1 MSDDIDRKAVSQRN
15 KYIRERK
22 TSQKV
27 PQKAP
32 QNVPQKAPQNVP
44 QNVPQKVSQK
54 ISQKG
59 TQKASQNSRI
69 IDKRRSL
76 IGKSRTA
83 TNSSTARSKILGKN
97 KESAVRKNSKKKS
110 LAKYAG
116 SVGKNAAGLVA
127 DTARQAKAQIKNI
140 AVQNKVQELAN
151 SKEPAD
157 MLVMLGEKGITGA
170 VKMSGIVINFIFK
183 VIVNVLKAIASCLG
197 SYFFIVIAAL
207 ALIFVVYMAGEVQ
220 YVHNVTAYT
229 YSEDSDTTGMV
240 EGSVKVP
247 RLAGTDTELTYK
259 EVTHNKW
266 YSAHVAEGGTPFSGD
281 IGLDRY
287 RGDWGGNCTAYAWGR
302 RCELEG
308 ERTKLGA
315 AGDAYIWYAREIA
328 AGIYKCGQKAEVGA
342 VCCWSYGYEG
352 DGHVAVIEEI
362 NTDGSIITSNS
373 GYSTRT
379 LFYNNV
385 YSSEEELKAGYGIF
399 QGYIYLEKK

>member
-266 YSAHVAEGGTPFSGD
+266 YSAHVAEDGTPFSGD

>member
-15 KYIRERK
+15 KYIRVRKVSQK

-27 PQKAP
+27 SYKAP
-32 QNVPQKAPQNVP
+32 
-44 QNVPQKVSQK
+44 
-54 ISQKG
+54 
-59 TQKASQNSRI
+59 QKASQNSLI
-69 IDKRRSL
+69 IERRRSL
-76 IGKSRTA
+76 LGRSKTA
-83 TNSSTARSKILGKN
+83 TKTSAARSKILGKN
-97 KESAVRKNSKKKS
+97 RESAVRKNSKRKS

-116 SVGKNAAGLVA
+116 SVGKNAAGLAA

-140 AVQNKVQELAN
+140 AVQNKIQELAN

-157 MLVMLGEKGITGA
+157 MLVMLGEKGLTGA
-170 VKMSGIVINFIFK
+170 VKMSGIVVNFIFR
-183 VIVNVLKAIASCLG
+183 VIVNVLKAAASCLG

-207 ALIFVVYMAGEVQ
+207 ALIFVVYAAGEVQ

-259 EVTHNKW
+259 EVSHNKW

-315 AGDAYIWYAREIA
+315 AGDAYFWYARELA
-328 AGIYKCGQKAEVGA
+328 AGIYKCGQTAEVGA
-342 VCCWSYGYEG
+342 VCVWDYGTG
-352 DGHVAVIEEI
+352 ANGHVAVIEQI
-362 NTDGSIITSNS
+362 NKDGSIITSNS
-373 GYSTRT
+373 GYSTRK
-379 LFYNNV
+379 LFYNDTFA
-385 YSSEEELKAGYGIF
+385 SEDELKTSYGNF

>member
-32 QNVPQKAPQNVP
+32 QNVPQNVSQNVP
-44 QNVPQKVSQK
+44 QNVSQKVSQK

-76 IGKSRTA
+76 IGRSRTA
-83 TNSSTARSKILGKN
+83 TKSSTARSKILGKN

-116 SVGKNAAGLVA
+116 SVGKNAAGLAA

-157 MLVMLGEKGITGA
+157 MLVMLGENGLTGA

>member
-22 TSQKV
+22 TSQK
-27 PQKAP
+27 
-32 QNVPQKAPQNVP
+32 VPQKAPQNVP

-266 YSAHVAEGGTPFSGD
+266 YSAHVAEDGTPFSGD

>member
-27 PQKAP
+27 PQKA
-32 QNVPQKAPQNVP
+32 PQKAPQNVP

-266 YSAHVAEGGTPFSGD
+266 YSAHVAEDGTPFSGD